1 MNTIALAVPVV
12 VGLEVSAALGLAW
25 LCWRLGTR
33 RNLLA
38 LRDISRAFIALGV
51 AASAQL
57 IDAGGFST
65 AGAALLDLARS
76 LSIWM
81 YLGFMVIGAAELAT
95 DNFVTDKVRRD
106 AMLGS
111 VLAALLTAGISLIA
125 AGDVGDQDLVR
136 NALRAGGTLA
146 ACAVIARVVSDAPSP
161 PKMVLGASVVRIALC
176 MVALLAATRAGVAI
190 SHWVTPLADVVEWQ
204 PLLTIEFLAHCVL
217 CVGLVMWI
225 LDRDW
230 ALAEASAK
238 SAEHRAAS
246 DSLTGLPNRTIVM
259 DRLDM
264 AVAAAKRSGTHVGVL
279 YIDLDEFKQVNDKHG
294 HLAGDDV
301 LKAVGNRLQRLLRA
315 SDTVGRIGGDEFVA
329 ISPFLRQ
336 SSDLDVVV
344 AKVREALRYV
354 VDHDGIQINI
364 DGSVGAALFPRDG
377 DTPTALLAVSDS
389 ALYRDKGARRQQRL
403 TPVTPRKSIRSA

>member
-51 AASAQL
+51 AAATQL
-57 IDAGGFST
+57 INPSGFS
-65 AGAALLDLARS
+65 AGAAALVDLARS

-125 AGDVGDQDLVR
+125 AGDAAAQDLVR

-146 ACAVIARVVSDAPSP
+146 ACAVIARVVSKASSP

-190 SHWVTPLADVVEWQ
+190 SHWFTPLADVIEWQ

-230 ALAEASAK
+230 ALAEASAM

-246 DSLTGLPNRTIVM
+246 DALTGLPNRTIVM

-264 AVAAAKRSGTHVGVL
+264 AIIAAKRSGTNVGVL

-301 LKAVGNRLQRLLRA
+301 LKVIGNRLQHLLRA

-336 SSDLDVVV
+336 SSDLDVVI

-354 VDHDGIQINI
+354 VDHGGVQINI